1 MLSVHLLNRLITKSS
16 VQSSAT
22 WHTCIRNYGQEK
34 EGSPFYT
41 LGQVV
46 TSFTSDQEAKSL
58 YHERPET
65 HICDLP
71 PISKHG

>member
-1 MLSVHLLNRLITKSS
+1 MLSVHLLNRLITKSL
-16 VQSSAT
+16 VQSSAA
-22 WHTCIRNYGQEK
+22 WHTCIHNYGQEK

-46 TSFTSDQEAKSL
+46 TSDQEAKSL
-58 YHERPET
+58 YHEMPAT
-65 HICDLP
+65 HIYDLP